1 MIPRSYLAA
10 MSAERDAELRVRRFA
25 AGRAAG
31 LRNLVAVDAA
41 GEVVGWACCGPREAG
56 AGGAGG
62 RDEGELYALYVRPE
76 LLGRGIGHALLDAV
90 HGEAAARGWGALVL
104 WVIEANPRA
113 RGFYEA
119 SGYRADGGARSEEYD
134 GAAVREVRYRREAG
148 LPPAGERGRLPGWGG
163 GGGLRDRLGARRG
176 RPRLVGRPA
185 LTPAGAC
192 PGPPADGR
200 RRAAPPPVAGVGGR
214 GRWSEKCYGW
224 QCWRCPYRWRRG
236 GRELLAQ
243 QARLGRLGRLIEGP
257 TSGRDDRPPRV
268 GEAGSRGG

>member
-1 MIPRSYLAA
+1 

-113 RGFYEA
+113 RA
-119 SGYRADGGARSEEYD
+119 STRRPGTGRTGAPGARSTT
-134 GAAVREVRYRREAG
+134 GRRC
-148 LPPAGERGRLPGWGG
+148 GRCGTGG
-163 GGGLRDRLGARRG
+163 RRG
-176 RPRLVGRPA
+176 CRLRVSGGACR
-185 LTPAGAC
+185 AGA
-192 PGPPADGR
+192 G
-200 RRAAPPPVAGVGGR
+200 VAGFAT
-214 GRWSEKCYGW
+214 GW
-224 QCWRCPYRWRRG
+224 VRG
-236 GRELLAQ
+236 GA
-243 QARLGRLGRLIEGP
+243 
-257 TSGRDDRPPRV
+257 DR
-268 GEAGSRGG
+268 GW